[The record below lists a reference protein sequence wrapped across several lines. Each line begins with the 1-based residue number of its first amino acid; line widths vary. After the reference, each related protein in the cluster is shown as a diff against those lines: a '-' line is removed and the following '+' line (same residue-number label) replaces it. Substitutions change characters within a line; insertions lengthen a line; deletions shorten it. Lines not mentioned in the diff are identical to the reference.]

1 MSRMKMSL
9 WRSAIFRLLLIYG
22 FVFAGSMSGVVYM
35 NYWNSASYTAMQADY
50 NIAWQ
55 FAYFSAL
62 PVDKVPMQIAAH
74 IRSEV
79 RRPVNFYGLFSDN
92 HRHIAGDILAFPA
105 KVQPDGE
112 GVWSKPL
119 LAEQATALP
128 DYMRTKAMK
137 LENGDILVVSR
148 DVDEMSRL
156 RAYMLGGLAWS
167 AAIVVL
173 GGLAIGI
180 LVSTSQLRRVSDVR
194 RVVQQITRGD
204 FEARLPEAGRDE
216 IAWLS
221 TMVNH
226 MLDEVSRLMH
236 EVKGASDGIAHDL
249 RTPVIHIRSLLAR
262 IQGDELSASHA
273 QLLEQAREETE
284 DVLQRFAAIM
294 RISEIESMKRKKGFS
309 DVEIEA
315 LCRKAADLYQPVA
328 AANGLNFSVD
338 LRSRSTIRADYPL
351 MFEVLVNL
359 LDNAIKFTPEGGTVL
374 LSVVDG
380 NDGPTIVVSD
390 SGPGIPDTERTA
402 VFQRFYRSDLTSVV
416 PGSGLGLSVVQAVV
430 RLHDFGLTLS
440 DAHPGLCVRL
450 DCWTQFKRD

>member
-1 MSRMKMSL
+1 MKMSL
-9 WRSAIFRLLLIYG
+9 WRSAIFRLMAIYG
-22 FVFAGSMSGVVYM
+22 FVFAGSMSVLVCM
-35 NYWNSASYTAMQADY
+35 NYWNSASYTATQADY

-74 IRSEV
+74 IRSEM
-79 RRPVNFYGLFSDN
+79 RRPINYYGLFNGN
-92 HRHIAGDILAFPA
+92 HQRIAGDIVAFPDH
-105 KVQPDGE
+105 VIPDGE
-112 GVWSKPL
+112 GVWSRPL
-119 LAEQATALP
+119 LTEQTSARP
-128 DYMRTKAMK
+128 EYMRTKAMK
-137 LENGDILVVSR
+137 LENGDIFVVSR
-148 DVDEMSRL
+148 DVDEMARL

-180 LVSTSQLRRVSDVR
+180 LVSTSLLRRVSDVR
-194 RVVQQITRGD
+194 RVVQQIARGD

-216 IAWLS
+216 ISWLA

-226 MLDEVSRLMH
+226 MLDEMSRLMH
-236 EVKGASDGIAHDL
+236 EVKGACDGIAHDL
-249 RTPVIHIRSLLAR
+249 RTPVIHVRSLLAR
-262 IQGDELSASHA
+262 IPDDQLTEAHA
-273 QLLEQAREETE
+273 QILEQAREETE

-294 RISEIESMKRKKGFS
+294 RISEIESIKRKKGFC
-309 DVEIEA
+309 DVELDT

-328 AANGLNFSVD
+328 AAKGLTFSVD
-338 LRSRSTIRADYPL
+338 LHAHATIRADYPL

-374 LSVVDG
+374 LKSEQG
-380 NDGPTIVVSD
+380 NDGPTIMVSD

-430 RLHDFGLTLS
+430 RLHDFALTLS
-440 DAHPGLCVRL
+440 HAHPGLCVRL
-450 DCWTQFKRD
+450 DCWTQFKRE